1 MTARG
6 SSKYGECELSIL
18 TSVSGTVQ
26 YTETLPSVY
35 TSSLQDCLDS
45 SKHGEI
51 LNGHTSTV
59 TVVLA
64 IVLIEIY
71 LMTVHLGS
79 QLACIVPIMVI
90 DGTCSYIYSNDSS
103 EHHLTK
109 GCD

>member
-18 TSVSGTVQ
+18 TSVSVTVQ

-64 IVLIEIY
+64 IVLIEIN
-71 LMTVHLGS
+71 L
-79 QLACIVPIMVI
+79 IVLYTQKKLVLF
-90 DGTCSYIYSNDSS
+90 S
-103 EHHLTK
+103 
-109 GCD
+109 

>member
-18 TSVSGTVQ
+18 TSVSVTVQ

-64 IVLIEIY
+64 IVLIEIN
-71 LMTVHLGS
+71 L
-79 QLACIVPIMVI
+79 IVLYTQKKLVLFSWFIQ
-90 DGTCSYIYSNDSS
+90 Y
-103 EHHLTK
+103 
-109 GCD
+109 